1 MQYSVRVD
9 AVWVLGVGG
18 AALPAAQESAGGE
31 RGQSMATLV
40 SRFITRRRLAA
51 TAAAAAGFTASV
63 TASHCEPELDEEPR
77 RRLPRVLITGFNDW
91 HNLSGNLWRC
101 RDNPSCRVLLGNASS
116 SAPVERTGP
125 LVRAL
130 KKNTALASSADFE
143 FQTLPVTWGTTQGLD
158 LTSYDLV
165 IHLGLGV
172 YDCYDKILLE
182 KGAYNLRSASK
193 DVLQVCGPNE
203 PIEAGAA
210 ECLPITAAMQ
220 RRYDA
225 LAREPPVLLT
235 AGDEHCTFKVEEA
248 PARPANTYICNE
260 SHYRALRAC
269 ELPKSRLKAAYFI
282 HLPYARE
289 KEDSHH
295 EKLGDAV
302 AALVSRIINVE
313 FAQT

>member
-1 MQYSVRVD
+1 M
-9 AVWVLGVGG
+9 WVLGGHGLKKATEV
-18 AALPAAQESAGGE
+18 SAGNAGK
-31 RGQSMATLV
+31 SMATLP
-40 SRFITRRRLAA
+40 RFISRRRFAA
-51 TAAAAAGFTASV
+51 TAAAAAAGFTASF
-63 TASHCEPELDEEPR
+63 TASRCEPELDEEPR
-77 RRLPRVLITGFNDW
+77 RRRPRVLITGFNDW

-125 LVRAL
+125 LVHAL
-130 KKNTALASSADFE
+130 KNNTALASSADFE
-143 FQTLPVTWGTTQGLD
+143 FQTLPVIWGTTQGLD

-203 PIEAGAA
+203 PIEAGGA
-210 ECLPITAAMQ
+210 ECLPITTAMQ

-269 ELPKSRLKAAYFI
+269 ELPESRLKAAYFI

-289 KEDSHH
+289 KEDPHH